1 MKLKEYPI
9 SFINTLK
16 LLSIPVEKLNDN
28 KNSIP
33 VIVSLTTI
41 ASRLN
46 KVHITLRSVMNQT
59 VKPEKII
66 LWINENDSDKI
77 PPTLSKLTGKLL
89 EIKFTPHRSSH
100 KKLIPTLELFP
111 NKTIVTCDDDLI
123 YEKKWLEK
131 LYETHLKFP
140 NDIVCN
146 KARRIGLNDQNELLD
161 YSQWKYN
168 SENDFRRNLAIG
180 EGGILYPPNALN
192 KQVTDYELALR
203 LTPNAD
209 DLWFK
214 AMALLND
221 TNVRLADNPSKV
233 FIPIP
238 GTQKISLKKINVSQN
253 KNVLQ
258 LQNLIDYFDLKIN

>member
-1 MKLKEYPI
+1 M
-9 SFINTLK
+9 
-16 LLSIPVEKLNDN
+16 
-28 KNSIP
+28 
-33 VIVSLTTI
+33 
-41 ASRLN
+41 
-46 KVHITLRSVMNQT
+46 
-59 VKPEKII
+59 
-66 LWINENDSDKI
+66 
-77 PPTLSKLTGKLL
+77 
-89 EIKFTPHRSSH
+89 
-100 KKLIPTLELFP
+100 
-111 NKTIVTCDDDLI
+111 
-123 YEKKWLEK
+123 KKWLEK

-192 KQVTDYELALR
+192 NQVTDYELALR

-214 AMALLND
+214 AMALLNN

-238 GTQKISLKKINVSQN
+238 GTQKFL
-253 KNVLQ
+253 
-258 LQNLIDYFDLKIN
+258 

>member
-89 EIKFTPHRSSH
+89 EIKFTITP
-100 KKLIPTLELFP
+100 
-111 NKTIVTCDDDLI
+111 
-123 YEKKWLEK
+123 
-131 LYETHLKFP
+131 KF
-140 NDIVCN
+140 
-146 KARRIGLNDQNELLD
+146 
-161 YSQWKYN
+161 
-168 SENDFRRNLAIG
+168 
-180 EGGILYPPNALN
+180 
-192 KQVTDYELALR
+192 
-203 LTPNAD
+203 
-209 DLWFK
+209 
-214 AMALLND
+214 
-221 TNVRLADNPSKV
+221 
-233 FIPIP
+233 
-238 GTQKISLKKINVSQN
+238 TQKTNSHIRAISE
-253 KNVLQ
+253 
-258 LQNLIDYFDLKIN
+258 

>member
-123 YEKKWLEK
+123 YEKMVGKTL
-131 LYETHLKFP
+131 
-140 NDIVCN
+140 
-146 KARRIGLNDQNELLD
+146 
-161 YSQWKYN
+161 
-168 SENDFRRNLAIG
+168 
-180 EGGILYPPNALN
+180 
-192 KQVTDYELALR
+192 
-203 LTPNAD
+203 
-209 DLWFK
+209 
-214 AMALLND
+214 
-221 TNVRLADNPSKV
+221 
-233 FIPIP
+233 
-238 GTQKISLKKINVSQN
+238 
-253 KNVLQ
+253 
-258 LQNLIDYFDLKIN
+258 